1 MTQRKITPKDFC
13 IWLKGFVDASHH
25 WNLTPEAWDTV
36 KTALSTVKYEDEV
49 GYRYEHTN
57 ASAWTGNQTTTLG
70 PKKEQLN
77 D

>member
-1 MTQRKITPKDFC
+1 MTQHKITPKDFC
-13 IWLKGFVDASHH
+13 IWLNGFVDASHH

-36 KTALSTVKYEDEV
+36 KTVLRTVKYEDE
-49 GYRYEHTN
+49 GGHRYEYVK
-57 ASAWTGNQTTTLG
+57 NQTTTLG